1 MGSSGL
7 LIFLHNCAL
16 YFNQCYCMLLDHCAL
31 PFLQIWSRKE
41 DENMPRPTAVTV
53 TVATLFGIAAGGLA
67 VWRVIQHRKHK
78 TCITPNQGGNIK
90 EREKK
95 DTSED
100 IFRSFLPSHT
110 ICWLEEILEAK
121 VIIVSEVEKWNEVE
135 PILTK
140 ELECCPVLGIDCEWV
155 SLRVY

>member
-1 MGSSGL
+1 
-7 LIFLHNCAL
+7 
-16 YFNQCYCMLLDHCAL
+16 MLLDHCVL
-31 PFLQIWSRKE
+31 PFLQRWSRKE

-67 VWRVIQHRKHK
+67 VWKVIQRRKHK
-78 TCITPNQGGNIK
+78 TCITPNQGENVK
-90 EREKK
+90 EQEKK
-95 DTSED
+95 DISED
-100 IFRSFLPSHT
+100 IFRSSLPSPT

-135 PILTK
+135 PILMK
-140 ELECCPVLGIDCEWV
+140 ELECCLVLGIDCEWV